1 MGYIYIFSAL
11 ILLVMYFIANKLV
24 QKRLGSGPAAALSY
38 SCIRN
43 FISAL
48 IMFMVY
54 AFMFRGAPKLSGF
67 SVTLAVLLSVFV
79 CAYTIVGFR
88 ILGYGSVSVF
98 TVFLM
103 LGGMIL
109 PYIYGIIWLGEGTG
123 IFRIIGIVLMV
134 ISLFFPL
141 IGGTADGV
149 NRTRREKIVF
159 GLLCFL
165 VFILNGAVSIV
176 SKMHAVKMSDK
187 LDVLISFVFMCAFSN
202 AVLSLCALG
211 VLRFISYRKAKMAGN
226 IASKDNLSEAAG
238 SNAADS
244 FATDGSVTDDST
256 ADGNVSEN
264 AVDPVSSL
272 LRKVLPLIAL
282 TAIFDG
288 VSFFFQQ
295 LGAGQVPA
303 SVMYPIMTG
312 GSIVLSSLAGYII
325 FKEKLSKFAIIGLI
339 ITFASTFLF
348 LF

>member
-109 PYIYGIIWLGEGTG
+109 PYIYGIIWLGEGAG

-141 IGGTADGV
+141 IGGTAGGV

-159 GLLCFL
+159 GFLCFL

-211 VLRFISYRKAKMAGN
+211 VIRFISYRKAKVAGN
-226 IASKDNLSEAAG
+226 IA
-238 SNAADS
+238 
-244 FATDGSVTDDST
+244 DGSVTDDST
-256 ADGNVSEN
+256 ADGKFSEN
-264 AVDPVSSL
+264 AVNPISSL

-288 VSFFFQQ
+288 ASFFFQQ